1 MRTSAMRK
9 VTFDL
14 QSHRDS
20 VNEVADRLSRF
31 FDKLGWPDDAVFDVK
46 LAAQEAV
53 VNAVEHGNG
62 SDSTKLVHISCETAG
77 DAVTLVVSD
86 EGNGFNPAA
95 VPDPTLP
102 ENILREH
109 GRGLFLMRNLCDEV
123 FYNEKGNEIT
133 IIKRICRAK
142 QARRRGSRPSVST

>member
-1 MRTSAMRK
+1 MRMSTDRK

-14 QSHRDS
+14 QSRRDS
-20 VNEVADRLSRF
+20 VNEVADRLSGF
-31 FDKLGWPDDAVFDVK
+31 FDKLGWPEEAVFDVK

-62 SDSTKLVHISCETAG
+62 SDETKLVHISCEAT
-77 DAVTLVVSD
+77 DDTVTLIVSD
-86 EGNGFNPAA
+86 EGNGFNPVK

-102 ENILREH
+102 ENILREN

-123 FYNEKGNEIT
+123 FYNQKGNEVT
-133 IIKRICRAK
+133 IIKKVCRGK
-142 QARRRGSRPSVST
+142 